1 MSATSRSNQIRR
13 ARVRGVRQDYLQPQR
28 RRFELEKHW
37 LFRLPV
43 YGMSPRSVW
52 WTFQKRTRPMFPN
65 CRLNELVQS
74 AQRSFKLKKT
84 YIFIFEK
91 NSSQFPQPC
100 SRYSLKSF
108 IPHIDS
114 LAKRSSQGPA
124 RVQQCC
130 YTTILSFF
138 LVWSLLFIAWAW
150 TDGFV
155 VVFHKSNRG

>member
-13 ARVRGVRQDYLQPQR
+13 ARVRGVRQDYLQTQR

-124 RVQQCC
+124 VLLHNYIKFFFSLITFIYRLSLNRWFCC
-130 YTTILSFF
+130 CFPQ
-138 LVWSLLFIAWAW
+138 VE
-150 TDGFV
+150 
-155 VVFHKSNRG
+155 